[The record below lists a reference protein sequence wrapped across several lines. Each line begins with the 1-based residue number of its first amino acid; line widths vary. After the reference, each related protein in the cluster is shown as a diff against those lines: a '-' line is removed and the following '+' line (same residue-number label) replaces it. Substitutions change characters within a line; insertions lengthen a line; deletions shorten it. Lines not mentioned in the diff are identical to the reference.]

1 MLENDSAKNPLKVDA
16 LPTLSPIESKSES
29 ESIIIGERSVS
40 NELTE
45 PIPESELKKKE
56 KIDRDDDNYKGSDDI
71 RKDRNNDDNDKSNN
85 IDIDD
90 EYKNTSSTNTVKI
103 TEIDHKITTTGFA
116 FTTVIPLL
124 MALLEPPEM
133 TRVRK

>member
-1 MLENDSAKNPLKVDA
+1 MSEIILRLRVMLENDSAKNPLKVDA

-40 NELTE
+40 NELIE

-71 RKDRNNDDNDKSNN
+71 RKEN
-85 IDIDD
+85 IK
-90 EYKNTSSTNTVKI
+90 Y
-103 TEIDHKITTTGFA
+103 EI
-116 FTTVIPLL
+116 
-124 MALLEPPEM
+124 
-133 TRVRK
+133 